1 MPVIGNQPYI
11 SDKLV
16 YPASVSHQLA
26 TLSQDQH
33 RFLLQQQTELVN
45 VLAATDQFVQQ
56 HQHQHQQQQN
66 NRFYL
71 NNTNNNNNQS
81 VPFQN
86 SNNMFQQFN
95 MQPNSFIRN
104 NSMINPYQNNQ
115 YNYLN
120 NYQQQ
125 IPDLTYQFN
134 NNNNIKTN
142 QINNIQTIKQPY
154 RQHRRTV
161 PANELHVNIEECI
174 HQFKSLET
182 ERKKIEMELSY
193 LNLNNK
199 NNNNNNN
206 LTFVAS
212 PLSPQSMPI
221 LRLTPNSSRVD
232 RLIVDFLKEHTK
244 TNLLLNRIENL
255 NGTLF
260 LSNIQATL
268 AKWLASIQNVQV
280 KRNEEIIN
288 NTNRQRLIGLM
299 GQNKSGL
306 INNNNNRSSVGIS
319 DDKDVVQLAQ
329 AVSYLAQMT
338 RKSRTALWCSWQ
350 ISFFHYYSNENNIIS
365 TTNNDDTNLFQ
376 INLNLA

>member
-1 MPVIGNQPYI
+1 VPVIGNQPYI
-11 SDKLV
+11 SEKLV

-45 VLAATDQFVQQ
+45 VLAATDQFV
-56 HQHQHQQQQN
+56 HQHQQQQQQQQQQH
-66 NRFYL
+66 NRFYF
-71 NNTNNNNNQS
+71 NNTNNNNNNNQL

-86 SNNMFQQFN
+86 SNTFQQFN

-104 NSMINPYQNNQ
+104 ANMFNPYQNNQ
-115 YNYLN
+115 YNYLNN

-134 NNNNIKTN
+134 NNNNN
-142 QINNIQTIKQPY
+142 NNNIQTIKQPY

-199 NNNNNNN
+199 NQNNNNNN

-212 PLSPQSMPI
+212 PQLMPV
-221 LRLTPNSSRVD
+221 LRITPNSSRVD
-232 RLIVDFLKEHTK
+232 RLLVDFLKEHTK

-260 LSNIQATL
+260 LSNMQATL
-268 AKWLASIQNVQV
+268 AKWLARIQNVQA

-299 GQNKSGL
+299 GQNQSGL
-306 INNNNNRSSVGIS
+306 INNNNNNNRSSVGIS

-350 ISFFHYYSNENNIIS
+350 ISFFHYYSNENNI
-365 TTNNDDTNLFQ
+365 TNNDDTNLFQ
-376 INLNLA
+376 INLKI